1 MIGKCKEGDLASSLE
16 CQFAPANIGVEKF
29 LDLASLGDHGAYC
42 LSYVFAH
49 RDFSGG
55 VLGLAWIGD
64 GKFRIYFDPI
74 FMHKTSAVKPRYR
87 YIRPTVSS
95 YLGASVYV

>member
-1 MIGKCKEGDLASSLE
+1 MIGECKDGDPASSLE

-29 LDLASLGDHGAYC
+29 LDLASIGNHELYC

-64 GKFRIYFDPI
+64 GKLRIYFDPV
-74 FMHKTSAVKPRYR
+74 FMCKTSVV
-87 YIRPTVSS
+87 RP
-95 YLGASVYV
+95 

>member
-1 MIGKCKEGDLASSLE
+1 MIGECKEGDPASSLE

-64 GKFRIYFDPI
+64 GKLRIYFDPV
-74 FMHKTSAVKPRYR
+74 FMCKTSVV
-87 YIRPTVSS
+87 RP
-95 YLGASVYV
+95 

>member
-1 MIGKCKEGDLASSLE
+1 MRATLAPNGLSKQCCISYLDISLKIRRIEVIGECKDGDPASSLE

-29 LDLASLGDHGAYC
+29 LDLASIGDHDLYC

-64 GKFRIYFDPI
+64 GK
-74 FMHKTSAVKPRYR
+74 
-87 YIRPTVSS
+87 
-95 YLGASVYV
+95 

>member
-1 MIGKCKEGDLASSLE
+1 MKIRRIEVIGECKVGDPALSLN

-29 LDLASLGDHGAYC
+29 LDLASLGDHERYC

-64 GKFRIYFDPI
+64 GTLLIYLEPFYT
-74 FMHKTSAVKPRYR
+74 FMHKTSLVKP
-87 YIRPTVSS
+87 
-95 YLGASVYV
+95 YLDTFVLL